1 MAKIKEAPYEPSSP
15 QIQRIQFPITLAYAC
30 TVHKVQGLTLN
41 KIVISF
47 NLHKQRTLN
56 YGQIY
61 VAIRH
66 SKTLQGLLI
75 PGETNHNYVRAN
87 TKVHTEYERHRYYS

>member
-66 SKTLQGLLI
+66 SETLQGLLI
-75 PGETNHNYVRAN
+75 PGETNHKYVRAN
-87 TKVHTEYERHRYYS
+87 TKVHAEYERHRYYS